1 MRWFKGY
8 MVLIGLI
15 LLAYIYAEYRR
26 PPRVDWSITLDR
38 FDRIPY
44 GTYILYESLED
55 LFETRPEQPE
65 GSVYERYNQ
74 RTDTG
79 EVSIIIAK
87 NFKTSPV
94 DEAELL
100 RFLALGNSL
109 FVATEEISR
118 TLADTLGLEMES
130 FGIDNI
136 LWDTLRLQLED
147 PSLRRPGGYPMP
159 ATRVSAYLRDF
170 DSSRT
175 IVLGRNQHRRAN
187 YILMRIGKGQLFLHC
202 APMAF
207 SNVTMLAGDNR
218 RYVSDVLSYLPRNP
232 ERLLWDDYFSS
243 GRSGASTPLRVIL
256 TRPGLRAGYYTA
268 LLAII
273 LLLLFR
279 SKRRQRI
286 ILVIAPLRNTTM
298 EFVDT
303 VTQLYI
309 NKSNHRDIA
318 LKMVSQFLEY
328 VRGRFGLPTG
338 MLDEDFTKRLAAR
351 SGMETGKV
359 GEIIG
364 RIQQVR
370 SGESV
375 KGTELL
381 ALDRAIDEFKKMAT

>member
-1 MRWFKGY
+1 
-8 MVLIGLI
+8 
-15 LLAYIYAEYRR
+15 
-26 PPRVDWSITLDR
+26 
-38 FDRIPY
+38 
-44 GTYILYESLED
+44 
-55 LFETRPEQPE
+55 
-65 GSVYERYNQ
+65 
-74 RTDTG
+74 
-79 EVSIIIAK
+79 
-87 NFKTSPV
+87 
-94 DEAELL
+94 
-100 RFLALGNSL
+100 
-109 FVATEEISR
+109 
-118 TLADTLGLEMES
+118 
-130 FGIDNI
+130 
-136 LWDTLRLQLED
+136 
-147 PSLRRPGGYPMP
+147 
-159 ATRVSAYLRDF
+159 
-170 DSSRT
+170 
-175 IVLGRNQHRRAN
+175 
-187 YILMRIGKGQLFLHC
+187 
-202 APMAF
+202 
-207 SNVTMLAGDNR
+207 
-218 RYVSDVLSYLPRNP
+218 
-232 ERLLWDDYFSS
+232 
-243 GRSGASTPLRVIL
+243 
-256 TRPGLRAGYYTA
+256 LRAGYYTA